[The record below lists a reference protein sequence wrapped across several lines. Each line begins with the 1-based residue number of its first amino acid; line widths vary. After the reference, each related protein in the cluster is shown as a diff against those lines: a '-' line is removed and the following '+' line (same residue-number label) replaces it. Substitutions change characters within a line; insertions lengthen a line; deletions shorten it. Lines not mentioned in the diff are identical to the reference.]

1 MKLTELHPG
10 VRDLNQVGM
19 FYSGTPAS
27 TSRIQA
33 SGPGGPESSVDAR
46 APMWRLWDPSGFQI
60 QWESAQKEPQAH
72 GEP

>member
-27 TSRIQA
+27 TSRIQPKA
-33 SGPGGPESSVDAR
+33 SHQRNPSCTTVPLTNEYFEFHPQSLPSECVARGVSLSVR
-46 APMWRLWDPSGFQI
+46 R
-60 QWESAQKEPQAH
+60 
-72 GEP
+72 